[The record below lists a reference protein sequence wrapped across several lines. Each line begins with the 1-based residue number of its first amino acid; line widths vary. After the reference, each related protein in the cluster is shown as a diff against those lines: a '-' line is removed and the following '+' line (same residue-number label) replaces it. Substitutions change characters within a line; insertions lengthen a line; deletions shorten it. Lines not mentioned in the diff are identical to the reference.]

1 MKLKRSSRAEAQ
13 RQLVDAVIDGYV
25 TWREQTLA
33 LDGAYRRWKH
43 ASRPDQTA
51 AFDEYV
57 FALDREE
64 EAASAYRLLVE
75 QAGALTR
82 GR

>member
-1 MKLKRSSRAEAQ
+1 MKLKRSSRAQAR

-33 LDGAYRRWKH
+33 LDGAYGRWKH
-43 ASRPDQTA
+43 ASRPDRTA

-64 EAASAYRLLVE
+64 EAASAYRRLVE
-75 QAGALTR
+75 QAGPLTR